1 MQVQV
6 ILLENDKETIEYNQ
20 GILVGAIKAL
30 ELGRIEKYNF
40 ASKYIAFLFICN
52 TNELNAII
60 KVLNNEGIRFRIGDR
75 EIKLEK

>member
-1 MQVQV
+1 MKVQV

-30 ELGRIEKYNF
+30 ELGRIERYNF
-40 ASKYIAFLFICN
+40 AGKYIAFLFISN

-60 KVLNNEGIRFRIGDR
+60 KVLNTEGIRFRIGERKIELDR
-75 EIKLEK
+75 